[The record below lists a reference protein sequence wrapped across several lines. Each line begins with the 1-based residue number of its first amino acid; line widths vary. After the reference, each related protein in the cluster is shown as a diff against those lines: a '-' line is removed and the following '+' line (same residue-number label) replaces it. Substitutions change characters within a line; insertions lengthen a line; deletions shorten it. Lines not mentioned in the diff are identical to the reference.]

1 MILSLTLV
9 LIMSNI
15 VFFIGFFS
23 LIFAIRSSF
32 FIILSVETMIIAINI
47 NFLFHS
53 IFLNSILGLLFN
65 FFIIVLSATELV
77 VLLTFFIVYF
87 KKVNNMDLLES
98 FSLIKY

>member
-1 MILSLTLV
+1 MIFSLSLVLV
-9 LIMSNI
+9 MSNV

-23 LIFAIRSSF
+23 LVFAIRSSF
-32 FIILSVETMIIAINI
+32 FVVLSIETMIIAINI

-53 IFLNSILGLLFN
+53 IFLNSIAGLLFN

-87 KKVNNMDLLES
+87 KRINNMDLIES
-98 FSLIKY
+98 FSLIKH